1 MNMSSSR
8 LTAFTLLSAFSIVA
22 HAQAKPKPR
31 ALFNDSS
38 SVTGGYLGFTP
49 KFTNVMGTDVLLLG
63 FSGAF
68 VLEHKLAMGLAGAW
82 SSSPV
87 RNDAYTAYLLE
98 TRTEDLSG
106 LELRYGYGGLLV
118 EPLILG
124 GHAVHLSVPV
134 ILGIGSVSYSY
145 PRSNSGSNS
154 NQRNRTDGQ
163 AFFVVEP
170 GLELEI
176 TVVEAFRIGLGG
188 SYLWTSDLDLPLTS
202 PDALRNYTARMTVK
216 LGGW

>member
-1 MNMSSSR
+1 MNKLVSR
-8 LTAFTLLSAFSIVA
+8 SAAFALLSALCIDA
-22 HAQAKPKPR
+22 HAQSKPKPR

-38 SVTGGYLGFTP
+38 SVTGGYVGFTP

-68 VLEHKLAMGLAGAW
+68 VLEHKFSIGLAGAW

-87 RNDAYTAYLLE
+87 KNEAYTSYLVD
-98 TRTEDLSG
+98 TRTEDVSG

-118 EPLILG
+118 EPMILG
-124 GHAVHLSVPV
+124 GRAIHLSIPV

-170 GLELEI
+170 AIELEL

-188 SYLWTSDLDLPLTS
+188 SYIWTNDLDLPLTS

>member
-1 MNMSSSR
+1 MMPFIQRFSA
-8 LTAFTLLSAFSIVA
+8 LALLSMVA
-22 HAQAKPKPR
+22 MTVHAQVKPKPR
-31 ALFNDSS
+31 ALFNDSA
-38 SVTGGYLGFTP
+38 SVTGGFLGFTP
-49 KFTNVMGTDVLLLG
+49 KLTNVMGTDVLLLG

-68 VLEHKLAMGLAGAW
+68 VLEHKLAIGLAGTW

-87 RNDAYTAYLLE
+87 KNEAYTAYLME
-98 TRTEDLSG
+98 RQTEDVSG

-118 EPLILG
+118 EPAVLG
-124 GHAVHLSVPV
+124 GRAVHLSVPV
-134 ILGIGSVSYSY
+134 VLGIGSVSYSY

-188 SYLWTSDLDLPLTS
+188 SYIWTSDLDLPYTS
-202 PDALRNYTARMTVK
+202 ADALRNYTARMTVK